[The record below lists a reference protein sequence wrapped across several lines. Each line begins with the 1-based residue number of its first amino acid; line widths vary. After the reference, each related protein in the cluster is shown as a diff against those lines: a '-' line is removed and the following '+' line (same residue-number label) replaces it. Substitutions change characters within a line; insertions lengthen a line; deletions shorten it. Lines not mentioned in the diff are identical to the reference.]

1 MATHSRILAMGSQWV
16 RHNWATVTF
25 SLSLLPAP
33 PRKPLHVGYIMWNAR
48 LDESQAGI
56 KIAWRNSNNLGY
68 AGDTTLIAESEE
80 KLKSFLMRVKE
91 ETEKLAWDTT
101 FRNWDNGPITSWQV
115 KGGGELEAVTDFIFL
130 SSKIT
135 VDVDCNHEIK
145 RLFLLRRKV

>member
-33 PRKPLHVGYIMWNAR
+33 PGKPLHVGYIMWNAR